1 MTDNSKKITQEVKES
16 NTWEANK
23 KSKITTDGWNK
34 VGQLV
39 SLQLLL
45 PEKINN
51 KVTSYK

>member
-1 MTDNSKKITQEVKES
+1 MTDDSKKITQEVKES

-23 KSKITTDGWNK
+23 KSKVSSDGWNK

-45 PEKINN
+45 PEKIKT
-51 KVTSYK
+51 KVIS